1 MRCPTCGN
9 ENMPQL
15 DRCLRC
21 GQGLRR
27 QLAPWGDV
35 VPPRRAQRAE
45 RYVRERT
52 QELRRAVRS
61 GRTGLRRL
69 WNIFWYQIDTSSED
83 VIVHKSPTLAGL
95 LSLVPGLGQVH
106 VGRPIIGL
114 WVFLACLACAA
125 TFALT
130 VHSWVSNLVLLVL
143 LLAYAGE
150 IAWAVACARSQND
163 ARPIQREL
171 ATGAFFAIGLLSSI
185 YTVGFFGV
193 YHHWRIERMTM
204 GLHAT
209 SLASLAGQ
217 VRPAMAGE
225 VLSQGDQLL
234 MDVRPA
240 AIAAIKA
247 GDLIMYRFGGDEP
260 PAVQRVLGAAGDRIM
275 VSEAG
280 LARNGSVIGPGQEP
294 LLPQGPAYVP
304 EDYAQL
310 HIEPTTTALAVPSG
324 CYAVLD
330 YQFGLMEG
338 HEAVQNQG
346 LRLIGTSDIVGKVIA
361 VLSPPAH
368 RRWLG

>member
-1 MRCPTCGN
+1 MRCPSCGS

-15 DRCLRC
+15 DRCMRC

-35 VPPRRAQRAE
+35 LPPRRAQRTE
-45 RYVRERT
+45 RYVQERT

-69 WNIFWYQIDTSSED
+69 WNIFWYQVDTSSED

-95 LSLVPGLGQVH
+95 LSLVPGQGQVH
-106 VGRPIIGL
+106 VGQPIIGL
-114 WVFLACLACAA
+114 WVFLASLACAA
-125 TFALT
+125 TFTLT
-130 VHSWVSNLVLLVL
+130 VHSWVSNLILLVS

-150 IAWAVACARSQND
+150 IAWAVAYARSRND

-185 YTVGFFGV
+185 YTVAFFGT
-193 YHHWRIERMTM
+193 YHHWQVARMAM
-204 GLHAT
+204 DLHAT
-209 SLASLAGQ
+209 SVAVSGGRVQ
-217 VRPAMAGE
+217 EAMVGE
-225 VLSQGDQLL
+225 ALSRGDGLL
-234 MDVRPA
+234 IDVRQA
-240 AIAAIKA
+240 TIAAIKA

-275 VSEAG
+275 VTEGG
-280 LARNGSVIGPGQEP
+280 LTRNGSVIGPGQEP
-294 LLPQGPAYVP
+294 LLPQGEMHMDERHP
-304 EDYAQL
+304 Q
-310 HIEPTTTALAVPSG
+310 TALVVPSS

-330 YQFGLMEG
+330 YQFGFMHG
-338 HEAVQNQG
+338 NEAVQNQG

-361 VLSPPAH
+361 VLIPPAH